1 MSKTPAIGEEL
12 AVLKMTVPG
21 YAKIRPPTLN
31 PFLGPSITLGVALIF
46 EELRLRKKE
55 EMTKSKFTDT
65 LNCNAMITQNSHLQA
80 EKPTVSMWP
89 NPFQIDFLRG
99 WNGHLPR
106 AGRDR
111 KFHILWKTRKTWQ
124 EAQVL
129 TSLFKTS
136 YRIHVRL
143 LKRALNLCLKACFQ
157 HALLEMHEI

>member
-1 MSKTPAIGEEL
+1 MLREIGVPVSEKKKDLSDTEALILHYEL
-12 AVLKMTVPG
+12 MIQCHFFKVLLC
-21 YAKIRPPTLN
+21 PTLN

-55 EMTKSKFTDT
+55 EMNKSKFTDT

-111 KFHILWKTRKTWQ
+111 KFHILWKTRKT
-124 EAQVL
+124 
-129 TSLFKTS
+129 
-136 YRIHVRL
+136 
-143 LKRALNLCLKACFQ
+143 
-157 HALLEMHEI
+157 